1 MTRGGAFLSTDQQ
14 AAPRIV
20 PQTPPEWGEA
30 ARDALAAFPTSF
42 KFVMNGWE
50 AGDRNV
56 RGMNV
61 LGTFAHYP
69 ALAKA
74 FMTFNAHVA
83 GASSL
88 PYRDREIVILRLSW
102 LMHSEY
108 ELVQHMILGRR
119 AGLVDEEIERLQLD
133 PDAPGWS
140 AGDADLVRA
149 VDQLHELSRI
159 TPAAWDRLAQRYNQS
174 QMLDLIFLVGCY
186 GALAL
191 AINSLETPIESGA
204 PPLGEATRRR
214 LLTSAASP

>member
-1 MTRGGAFLSTDQQ
+1 MSTDQQ
-14 AAPRIV
+14 PTPRIV
-20 PQTPPEWGEA
+20 PQLPSEWNEA
-30 ARDALAAFPTSF
+30 AKDGLVAFPTSF
-42 KFVMNGWE
+42 NFVMKGWDS
-50 AGDRNV
+50 GDRNV

-88 PYRDREIVILRLSW
+88 LYRDREIVILRLSW
-102 LMHSEY
+102 VMHSEY

-119 AGLVDEEIERLQLD
+119 AGLTDEEIERLQHG
-133 PDAPGWS
+133 PGAPGWS
-140 AGDADLVRA
+140 AEDADLVRA

-159 TPAAWDRLAQRYNQS
+159 TPATWDRLAQRYNQS

-204 PPLGEATRRR
+204 PPLGDATRQR
-214 LLTSAASP
+214 LLTSTASP

>member
-1 MTRGGAFLSTDQQ
+1 MSLDLPRV
-14 AAPRIV
+14 PRIV
-20 PQTPPEWGEA
+20 PQTPPEWDEA
-30 ARDALAAFPTSF
+30 AEDGLAAFPTSF
-42 KFVMNGWE
+42 KFVTTGWN
-50 AGDRNV
+50 AGDHNV

-88 PYRDREIVILRLSW
+88 LYRDREIVILRLSW
-102 LMHSEY
+102 VMHSEY
-108 ELVQHMILGRR
+108 ELVQHMILGKR
-119 AGLVDEEIERLQLD
+119 AGLTDEEIERLQQGA
-133 PDAPGWS
+133 DAAGWS
-140 AGDADLVRA
+140 PEDADLVRA
-149 VDQLHELSRI
+149 VDELHVLSRI
-159 TPAAWDRLAQRYNQS
+159 TPATWERLAQRYNQN

-204 PPLGEATRRR
+204 PPLGDATRQR
-214 LLTSAASP
+214 LLASIAKP

>member
-1 MTRGGAFLSTDQQ
+1 MSTDRQP
-14 AAPRIV
+14 APRIV
-20 PQTPPEWGEA
+20 PQLPSEWDEA
-30 ARDALAAFPTSF
+30 AKDALAAFPTSF
-42 KFVMNGWE
+42 NFVMKGWD

-74 FMTFNAHVA
+74 FMSFNAHVS

-88 PYRDREIVILRLSW
+88 PYRDREMVILRLSW
-102 LMHSEY
+102 VMHSEY
-108 ELVQHMILGRR
+108 ELVQHMILGKR
-119 AGLVDEEIERLQLD
+119 AGLADEEIERLQQG
-133 PDAPGWS
+133 PDAAAWS
-140 AGDADLVRA
+140 AEDADLIRA
-149 VDQLHELSRI
+149 VDQLHKLSRI
-159 TPAAWDRLAQRYNQS
+159 TPATWERLAQRYDQK

-204 PPLGEATRRR
+204 PPLGDDTRRR
-214 LLTSAASP
+214 LLGSVATP